1 MQRTYR
7 QELELIEEALYL
19 DAYIVD
25 EWIYYLP
32 DMETIFMNYG

>member
-32 DMETIFMNYG
+32 NMETIFMNYG

>member
-19 DAYIVD
+19 DTYIVD

-32 DMETIFMNYG
+32 NMETIFMNYE

>member
-32 DMETIFMNYG
+32 NMETIFMNYE